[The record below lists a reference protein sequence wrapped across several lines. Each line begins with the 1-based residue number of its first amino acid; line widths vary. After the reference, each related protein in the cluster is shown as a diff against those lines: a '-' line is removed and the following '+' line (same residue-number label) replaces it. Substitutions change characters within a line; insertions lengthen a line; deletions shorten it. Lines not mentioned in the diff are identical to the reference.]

1 MRDWHTEVERLQIEK
16 QKEERNKRLEL
27 VADEID
33 ELKELE
39 TQFQNAGVELDQSKE
54 ALSEVTARNSPEIKE
69 LTLKLTELKTAIAE
83 IDVDLAMQDFH
94 RLNARSEFVKQE
106 TLVNELENHKDEN
119 ELAFAEFMAATL
131 TLKELEQARENETE
145 KLKEA
150 STRLNDL
157 RAIPDIAVFSRR
169 INELKAEMLNA
180 QQKVWDV
187 ETDRR
192 QMNARMN
199 FLRATIAKNRVDLS
213 VLA

>member
-1 MRDWHTEVERLQIEK
+1 MKTDWNIEL
-16 QKEERNKRLEL
+16 KRLETVKQNEASAERLAL
-27 VADEID
+27 VADEIN
-33 ELKELE
+33 ELQELE
-39 TQFQNAGVELDQSKE
+39 TEFTRAGVDLTQCKQT
-54 ALSEVTARNSPEIKE
+54 LSEVTAKNSPEIKE
-69 LTLKLTELKTAIAE
+69 LTIKLTELKTAIAE

-106 TLVNELENHKDEN
+106 TLVNRLEARKDEN
-119 ELAFAEFMAATL
+119 ELAFAEFMAATQ
-131 TLKELEQARENETE
+131 TLKDLEQARENEAE

-150 STRLNDL
+150 SDKLNAL

-192 QMNARMN
+192 QINARMN
-199 FLRATIAKNRVDLS
+199 FLRATIAKNEAS
-213 VLA
+213 VAV